1 MKFKHNKHGSVIT
14 AVTVIGPRP
23 GASKLQSEASKNR
36 SLVCQ
41 WASVIIISLSGPV
54 GLSESVS
61 LVNND
66 FQTETTCICIS
77 KLKTESDTIS

>member
-1 MKFKHNKHGSVIT
+1 MKFKQNKHGSVIT
-14 AVTVIGPRP
+14 AVTVISPRP
-23 GASKLQSEASKNR
+23 GASKLRSEASKNR

-41 WASVIIISLSGPV
+41 WASVISLSGPV
-54 GLSESVS
+54 SLSESVS

-66 FQTETTCICIS
+66 FQTETTCICIL